1 MKKYRTGLCLSV
13 LACSLLSANLI
24 SAEET
29 KEFDVDVAE
38 YGDLNKLYQEKDQ
51 ANDSVKIWNDENGW
65 FPNNKKTY
73 GNNAAEPGAT
83 VASATTAAPAPAV
96 PSHEIKQRYSV
107 SDPSVAIEEL
117 YREMSEQ
124 CPTGW
129 QKVSERSQPIPDS
142 KHYYLYY
149 QFNCTE

>member
-13 LACSLLSANLI
+13 LACSLLTANVAG
-24 SAEET
+24 AEEA

-51 ANDSVKIWNDENGW
+51 ANDSVKIWNDDNGW

-73 GNNAAEPGAT
+73 GNDAAATET
-83 VASATTAAPAPAV
+83 VASAATVAPIAAPQ
-96 PSHEIKQRYSV
+96 HEIKQRYSV

-129 QKVSERSQPIPDS
+129 QKMSERSQPIPDS